1 MEKRDLYNRYKENT
15 KFTILKEQE
24 VYHRRKTSRSRTI
37 EEQPALKL

>member
-1 MEKRDLYNRYKENT
+1 MQ
-15 KFTILKEQE
+15 FTGGGGMQE

>member
-1 MEKRDLYNRYKENT
+1 MRRNMQ
-15 KFTILKEQE
+15 FTGGGGMQE